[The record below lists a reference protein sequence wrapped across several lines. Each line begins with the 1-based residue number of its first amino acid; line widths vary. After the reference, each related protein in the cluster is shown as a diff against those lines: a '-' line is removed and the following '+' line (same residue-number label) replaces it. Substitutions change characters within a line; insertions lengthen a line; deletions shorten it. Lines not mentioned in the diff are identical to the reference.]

1 SASAIRQSAQKCGPV
16 PQYGAGPLRSQFV
29 PKRFGYREHI
39 LVATSRQTNDNHSVA
54 AHRWGDLGH
63 LRHRMGG
70 LESWND
76 ALQFAG
82 DLNIQLVQEWMKKPS
97 RTRAAADT
105 GDKQVR

>member
-1 SASAIRQSAQKCGPV
+1 MPPDSASAIRQSAQKSGPV

-39 LVATSRQTNDNHSVA
+39 LVATSRQTNDNHFVA
-54 AHRWGDLGH
+54 GHGWGDLGH
-63 LRHRMGG
+63 LRDRMGG

-82 DLNIQLVQEWMKKPS
+82 ELKRIQ
-97 RTRAAADT
+97 RFAI
-105 GDKQVR
+105 GDRDIIHPAGFFQP